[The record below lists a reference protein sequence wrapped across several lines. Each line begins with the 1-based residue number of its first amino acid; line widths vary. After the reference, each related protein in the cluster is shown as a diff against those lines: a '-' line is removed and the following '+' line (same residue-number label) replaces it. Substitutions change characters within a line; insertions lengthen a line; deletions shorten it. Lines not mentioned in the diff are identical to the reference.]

1 MCFCFGLL
9 CFHRTVSRSWM
20 WENLYF
26 LSLKKNSTHGCWNW
40 NPNTLTTWYK
50 ELTHLKRLWCWKR
63 LRAGGEGNYRG
74 WDARWHHWLNGHGFG
89 WTPGVGDGQGGLACY
104 GSWGRKES
112 DTTEQ
117 LNWTELMV
125 QWDSIKNSP
134 ASAGEV
140 GSIPESGRSLGKEM
154 ATHSSILAWEIP
166 WTEEHGGLQSMGS
179 QKSQTQL
186 SN

>member
-9 CFHRTVSRSWM
+9 CFHKTVSRSWM

-26 LSLKKNSTHGCWNW
+26 LSLKKNPTVGCWSW
-40 NPNTLTTWYK
+40 NSNTLATWCK
-50 ELTHLKRLWCWKR
+50 ELTHLKRPWCWER
-63 LRAGGEGNYRG
+63 LRAGEGDNRG
-74 WDARWHHWLNGHGFG
+74 WDG
-89 WTPGVGDGQGGLACY
+89 WMASLIQWTWVWVY
-104 GSWGRKES
+104 SGSWWWTGRPGCCGSRGHKES

-117 LNWTELMV
+117 LNWTKLML

-140 GSIPESGRSLGKEM
+140 GSILESGRSLGKEM

-166 WTEEHGGLQSMGS
+166 WTEKPGGLQSIRVTKES
-179 QKSQTQL
+179 DTT
-186 SN
+186 